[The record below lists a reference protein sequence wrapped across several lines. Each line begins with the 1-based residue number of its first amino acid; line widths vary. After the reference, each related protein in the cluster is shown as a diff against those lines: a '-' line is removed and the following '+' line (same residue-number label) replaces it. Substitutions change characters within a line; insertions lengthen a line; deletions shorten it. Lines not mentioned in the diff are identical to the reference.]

1 MFDNEKSIE
10 FPVKRTSEVV
20 AALGSPRTVGK
31 KCVYECIWL
40 YNLVVPKKLKL
51 TFLKFFWR
59 FFSFHCQTYLNR
71 TFSLRFFSSLCVNNV
86 EKCWSFTYFNCD
98 IRAAGIVTDE
108 ATFDGLYDEWMMWG
122 QWEWNFKVYIG
133 YCVISMR

>member
-1 MFDNEKSIE
+1 MFDNEKSSQKDIRSCGGIRISTYSGQ
-10 FPVKRTSEVV
+10 KM
-20 AALGSPRTVGK
+20 
-31 KCVYECIWL
+31 CVWVHLIVQFSSTQKVEIDIFE
-40 YNLVVPKKLKL
+40 K
-51 TFLKFFWR
+51 FWR
-59 FFSFHCQTYLNR
+59 FFSFHCKTYLNR